1 MLKAAGVDL
10 GAHGFSHAP
19 LTMLAD
25 PGGDLARARDGLRAI
40 ANGVCD
46 LDALAIPAGRF
57 DEAVLAAA
65 ERVGYTAIF
74 TSEPYINRLGPGGAP
89 NARSI
94 GRIVIDQQL
103 LSDARGRL
111 KSEELATWL
120 FRRPVQ

>member
-1 MLKAAGVDL
+1 
-10 GAHGFSHAP
+10 
-19 LTMLAD
+19 MLAD

-40 ANGVCD
+40 ANGACD

-65 ERVGYTAIF
+65 ERVGYTVIF